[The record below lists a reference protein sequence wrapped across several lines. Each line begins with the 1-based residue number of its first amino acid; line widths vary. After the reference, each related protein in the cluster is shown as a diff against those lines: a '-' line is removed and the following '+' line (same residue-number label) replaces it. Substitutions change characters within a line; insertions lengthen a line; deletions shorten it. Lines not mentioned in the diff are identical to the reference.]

1 MYRYLFTNK
10 RNTLLF
16 FVLTPLKAAC
26 DVAVSWIIT
35 EIIDNAMTGNI
46 QVFPRCIALFIAYLI
61 TDFIL
66 DVSLEHVHLNI
77 IMCASV
83 QIKKELFHKVMHTG
97 VRQYREKSTASYLSV
112 IENDVETICDTY
124 FFIIDSAT
132 EIITMLAAVAFV
144 FWYSWQ
150 IGVMLILLTLIQAF
164 VPKLFDRK
172 MDRAGAEYSDQKA
185 DYLERLEEGLS
196 GYLTSRIFH
205 SEKRVTERFN
215 RILRETEQKWKNREF
230 TEALVSTVSYIF
242 NQISYIGVFIL
253 GGFLM
258 VNGTLKLSVIVAI
271 TNLTRYISSP
281 ALYLVNDIAKLKIAA
296 EPFRKIQ
303 AILNMEEDNGGEKEL
318 TEEPRHL
325 DIRDVTCKYGERA
338 VLNKLNYRFAL
349 GKKYLVIGQSGSGK
363 STLLSILA
371 GILGQYSGRVE
382 LNGTDIRDLTRSCLT
397 RNICYIDQEPFMFHD
412 TVYQNIALYEDI
424 DESEVKDTLN
434 RVGLGPRVSEM
445 EKGIH
450 TVLEEN
456 AASLSGGEK
465 QRLAIARALV
475 RHTPILLMDESTSHL
490 DPQTAADIESLLC
503 SLEDITLILVSHNAT
518 QTAMEGMD
526 AVLEVKDGV
535 IRDGSH

>member
-10 RNTLLF
+10 KNTFLF
-16 FVLTPLKAAC
+16 FLLTPLKAAC

-35 EIIDNAMTGNI
+35 EIIDNAIAGNI

-61 TDFIL
+61 IDFLL
-66 DVSLEHVHLNI
+66 DVYLEHIRLNI
-77 IMCASV
+77 TMCASV
-83 QIKKELFHKVMHTG
+83 QMKKELFQRLMHTG
-97 VRQYREKSTASYLSV
+97 VSQYREKSTASYLST

-132 EIITMLAAVAFV
+132 EIVTMIAAIAFV

-150 IGVMLILLTLIQAF
+150 IGIMLIVLTLVQAF
-164 VPKLFDRK
+164 VPKLFDKR
-172 MDRAGAEYSDQKA
+172 MDRAGTEYSDKKA
-185 DYLERLEEGLS
+185 DYLDRLEEGLA

-205 SEKRVTERFN
+205 TEKRVSERFCN
-215 RILRETEQKWKNREF
+215 ILRETEQKWKNREF
-230 TEALVSTVSYIF
+230 TEALVTTISYIF

-258 VNGTLKLSVIVAI
+258 VNGTLRLSVIVAI
-271 TNLTRYISSP
+271 TNLTHYISSP
-281 ALYLVNDIAKLKIAA
+281 ALYLVSDIAKLKIAA
-296 EPFRKIQ
+296 EPYRKIQ

-318 TEEPRHL
+318 TSEIKNL
-325 DIRDVTCKYGERA
+325 NINSVTCKYTERT
-338 VLNKLNYRFAL
+338 VLSKVNYQFDL
-349 GKKYLVIGQSGSGK
+349 GKKYLLIGQSGSGK

-371 GILGQYSGRVE
+371 GILDNYSGHVE
-382 LNGTDIRDLTRSCLT
+382 LGGTDIRDLSRRCLT
-397 RNICYIDQEPFMFHD
+397 RNVCYIDQEPFMFHD
-412 TVYQNIALYEDI
+412 TVYQNVALYEDI
-424 DESEVKDTLN
+424 DENEVKGTLC
-434 RVGLGPRVSEM
+434 RVGLGSRISEM
-445 EKGIH
+445 ENGIH

-503 SLEDITLILVSHNAT
+503 SLENITLILVSHNAT
-518 QTAMEGMD
+518 QTAMKGMD
-526 AVLEVKDGV
+526 AVLEIKNGT
-535 IRDGSH
+535 IAS